1 MSVLYKESYV
11 TNVNMYVYIQN
22 VIIVVVVIGVCICI
36 FNICYLRNGE
46 RQND

>member
-22 VIIVVVVIGVCICI
+22 VIIVVIGVCIYLI
-36 FNICYLRNGE
+36 FAT
-46 RQND
+46 